1 MNKAEDH
8 LKRAELCRKKAMAE
22 ANPESAEMWRQMAI
36 SYEDLARNVWI
47 YGRLPGVEPA
57 E

>member
-1 MNKAEDH
+1 MNKVEDH
-8 LKRAELCRKKAMAE
+8 LRKAEHCRKKAMAE

-36 SYEDLARNVWI
+36 TYEDLARGVWI
-47 YGRLPGVEPA
+47 YGRLPGVEAA

>member
-8 LKRAELCRKKAMAE
+8 LKRAEFCRKKAMAE
-22 ANPESAEMWRQMAI
+22 TNPESAEMWRRMAI
-36 SYEDLARNVWI
+36 SYEDLARGVWI
-47 YGRLPGVEPA
+47 YDRLPGTEAA